1 MQRHYFQVRSLATS
15 AQKRATAKQK
25 KEGGNKNNGDDN
37 TSKDKISKATPDAAD
52 NSTTIQPSNKPS
64 VWSKTNASAPASL
77 IRTDFALNTTNSS
90 SNNNNE
96 PHELLMSSGYEI
108 PLTSTTE
115 NTLSSLS
122 SPSPG
127 KLLEDAQTFSYV
139 DYKDLYD
146 PNIHLPSAPQNWDDY
161 EAATPLWEELAAQI
175 GVLGRPMTVAEF
187 MQHALLHPKYGYY
200 SQPMRDRAEQD
211 KDDDDDLF
219 SDSDDDDDDDN
230 VQDNPI
236 FGPRGDFVTA
246 PEICQVFGES
256 IQVWMVTQ
264 WEAMGKPKAIQWVEF
279 GPGRGTLMADMVKF
293 ALSSRQQQQQEK
305 GNSEKLIEYGN
316 ALQIIHLIEPSHPLR
331 RKQQESLQEQVGNL
345 VNWEFHNP
353 VVSNDDKNGTGD
365 ADQGSAP
372 VEKSTNPTIQV
383 HWHDSFASLTAMI
396 MRRKQRKMGH
406 ETAKSHVVD
415 DEAADV
421 SKMPLFVVCQEFFD
435 ALPVHAFE
443 MTDNGVWRERMVD
456 MAISDEML
464 EENNDGGIGNDESS
478 SSGTA
483 TRKPES
489 STPTATSINDIE
501 GVKRPRLRIVLA
513 PEVTPALKTLMRVDD
528 EGKIQNDQA
537 STLKAE
543 VGQVV
548 EVCPEGILVVQDIAS
563 VLDQQGGA
571 AVIVDYGEEGS
582 TDSLRGFWKH
592 KQTHFLSLPGQT
604 DVTADVDFTALK
616 HAVNHARPDRI
627 QQLSAGEENDT
638 PNKDKHKH
646 TIKAYGPITQGKFLV
661 SMGAQERV
669 ISHIQKDSTTDEEAE
684 DLFGA
689 LNRLVA
695 PEEMGTRY
703 KVLGIAAER
712 QKEYGSTSYSVP
724 PPGF

>member
-1 MQRHYFQVRSLATS
+1 MHLHNSQWRSLATS
-15 AQKRATAKQK
+15 AQKRTMVQQK
-25 KEGGNKNNGDDN
+25 KVGGDKDKTEDN
-37 TSKDKISKATPDAAD
+37 TSKDTTSKETPETAES
-52 NSTTIQPSNKPS
+52 STTTQPNDNPT
-64 VWSKTNASAPASL
+64 VWSNTNSSPPASL
-77 IRTDFALNTTNSS
+77 IRTDFAFNSTDSSS
-90 SNNNNE
+90 SNNK
-96 PHELLMSSGYEI
+96 PHELTMSSGYEI
-108 PLTSTTE
+108 PLTNTTGS
-115 NTLSSLS
+115 TLSSLT
-122 SPSPG
+122 SPG

-200 SQPMRDRAEQD
+200 SQPMRDRAEQQQD
-211 KDDDDDLF
+211 SDDDDLF
-219 SDSDDDDDDDN
+219 SDSDDENDDDDKG
-230 VQDNPI
+230 QDNPI

-279 GPGRGTLMADMVKF
+279 GPGRGILMADMVRF
-293 ALSSRQQQQQEK
+293 ALSSRQQQQK
-305 GNSEKLIEYGN
+305 GNSEKLVEYGN
-316 ALQIIHLIEPSHPLR
+316 ALQIIHFIEPSHPLR
-331 RKQQESLQEQVGNL
+331 RKQQDTLQEQLGDL
-345 VNWEFHNP
+345 VNWEFFNP
-353 VVSNDDKNGTGD
+353 VATDDDKNGTVD
-365 ADQGSAP
+365 AEQDITTI
-372 VEKSTNPTIQV
+372 ETSTNPTIQV

-406 ETAKSHVVD
+406 ETTTSSKAD

-421 SKMPLFVVCQEFFD
+421 SNMPLFVICQEFFD

-443 MTDNGVWRERMVD
+443 MTDSGVWRERMVD

-464 EENNDGGIGNDESS
+464 EENTDSENRDDESR
-478 SSGTA
+478 SSGTTTNKPDSFAPA
-483 TRKPES
+483 T
-489 STPTATSINDIE
+489 TSINDIE

-528 EGKIQNDQA
+528 EGKVQDDQA
-537 STLKAE
+537 NTLRAE

-548 EVCPEGILVVQDIAS
+548 EVCPEGILVVQDIAAI
-563 VLDQQGGA
+563 LDQQGGA

-616 HAVNHARPDRI
+616 HAVNHARLDWI
-627 QQLSAGEENDT
+627 QQLSDGKENDMSNEGI
-638 PNKDKHKH
+638 PKHI
-646 TIKAYGPITQGKFLV
+646 IKAHGPITQGKFLV